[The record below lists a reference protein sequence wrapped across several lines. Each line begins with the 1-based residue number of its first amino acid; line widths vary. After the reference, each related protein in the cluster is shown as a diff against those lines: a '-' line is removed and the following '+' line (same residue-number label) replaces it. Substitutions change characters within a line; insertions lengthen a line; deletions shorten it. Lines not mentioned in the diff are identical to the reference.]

1 MKSMASVI
9 GAVASVLLIGAG
21 AVLYYLTPP
30 DLDGQFR
37 TAISTV
43 QKMQQL
49 GVEWAVE
56 TARVRADPSA
66 NFDGLAAFVPR
77 MKDMKR
83 EFSESLA
90 RIPELSERVAADS
103 RAYVAV
109 MESLRE
115 RVERFKTAYAVIRN
129 SERYLPLASADLID
143 RAQRADDEELARE
156 VSSLTQELSA
166 FLATPNEPD
175 KERLGGRIQELKDR
189 GSNKTAAVASAI
201 SGFAAHAEVL
211 LNKRGRAE
219 ELFQGITS
227 NPLAQRADPLSA
239 SLEAEQLQHQRT
251 TAMFQ
256 QGIIAAGAGVLV
268 VWIVVGFARRSP
280 RTSPAT
286 VPATAAP
293 PPEVSVSPE
302 PASAGFA
309 PVEAPSP
316 AVDAPG
322 VGDSAERAQRAGE
335 DLILDLL
342 RTGTIAGLMGQ
353 SIGAYTRRM
362 AEDLNAVRSSTASV
376 QSQQQAGDVAQ
387 RWRRLIGDTRRL
399 GFFAQRMT
407 VLARHLAP
415 EDRTRID
422 LNQYLNEVLND
433 AGAGSSCAVERRF
446 GSVPELQ
453 ASRTE
458 IRLILATCI
467 DYALHALADMDSA
480 EAKLEVSTAATDGGV
495 AISFTHN
502 GGWLPPEQRRNQ
514 FVPFYASR
522 DRKMGI
528 ELPAAL
534 YLARKHGGTMSID
547 TLADERTVVHVRL
560 PAGTGT
566 A

>member
-21 AVLYYLTPP
+21 AVLHYLTPP
-30 DLDGQFR
+30 DLDGQFH

-43 QKMQQL
+43 RKMQQL

-77 MKDMKR
+77 MKDMKQ
-83 EFSESLA
+83 EFSETLA
-90 RIPELSERVAADS
+90 QIPELSERVAADS
-103 RAYVAV
+103 RAYVAA

-129 SERYLPLASADLID
+129 SERYLPLASADLIG
-143 RAQRADDEELARE
+143 RAQRADDGELARE

-175 KERLGGRIQELKDR
+175 KERLSGHIQELQDR
-189 GSNKTAAVASAI
+189 GKSKTAAVASAI

-211 LNKRGRAE
+211 LNKQGRAD

-227 NPLAQRADPLSA
+227 NPLSQRADPLSA
-239 SLEAEQLQHQRT
+239 SLEAEHLQHQQV

-256 QGIIAAGAGVLV
+256 QGMIAAGAGVLV
-268 VWIVVGFARRSP
+268 VWIVVGFTRRSP
-280 RTSPAT
+280 RASRAT
-286 VPATAAP
+286 VPAVEAP
-293 PPEVSVSPE
+293 PPEVSVSQE
-302 PASAGFA
+302 PALTGS
-309 PVEAPSP
+309 PHVEALSP

-322 VGDSAERAQRAGE
+322 VADAAARAERAGE
-335 DLILDLL
+335 DLIVDLL
-342 RTGTIAGLMGQ
+342 RTGALAGLMGQ

-362 AEDLNAVRSSTASV
+362 AEDLNAVRSSTASI

-415 EDRTRID
+415 KDRTRID
-422 LNQYLNEVLND
+422 LNQCLNEVLND
-433 AGAGSSCAVERRF
+433 AGAGSSCAVECRF
-446 GSVPELQ
+446 EFVPELQ
-453 ASRTE
+453 ASKTE

-480 EAKLEVSTAATDGGV
+480 EAKLEVSTAATDEGV

-502 GGWLPPEQRRNQ
+502 GGWLPPEQRKNQ
-514 FVPFYASR
+514 FVPFYASQ
-522 DRKMGI
+522 DQKVGI

-534 YLARKHGGTMSID
+534 YLARKHGGTVSID
-547 TLADERTVVHVRL
+547 TLADERTVVHVQL
-560 PAGTGT
+560 PAGT
-566 A
+566 